1 MMKKILVLCML
12 LAAGV
17 SFGQKPEKDM
27 PVKQKA
33 QKEIKKNMASKKEKE
48 DHPGNDQKGK
58 KEKKEHEKGEHHSE
72 HQAHQKDHPE
82 MNGKEKEHPGKGHAY
97 GKNKGDLSGREFGM
111 KRAGKTIDG
120 TKIKS
125 DDEAKEI
132 IREVKEE
139 NQMVITEVKS
149 KIDQAA
155 DILIKK
161 KEAGEISDEEY
172 IVKSAALEL
181 LKKKEEDLKKRIL
194 GGN

>member
-1 MMKKILVLCML
+1 MKKILVLCML
-12 LAAGV
+12 FATGV
-17 SFGQKPEKDM
+17 SFGQKPKDM

-33 QKEIKKNMASKKEKE
+33 QKEIKKNMSSKKEKE

-58 KEKKEHEKGEHHSE
+58 KEEKEHEKGEHHSE

-111 KRAGKTIDG
+111 TRAGKTVDG
-120 TKIKS
+120 TKIKN
-125 DDEAKEI
+125 DDDAKEI